1 MSEVKDQKTM
11 PVAESYDDMKLED
24 AMRRLDEV
32 VNALDRE
39 NADLEASLALYEEG
53 VRLVALCNRR
63 LSEAERRI
71 NALKMTSDGEI
82 VEVTFPETPVTEDGY
97 EY

>member
-32 VNALDRE
+32 VSALDRE
-39 NADLEASLALYEEG
+39 NTDLEKALCLYEEG
-53 VRLVALCNRR
+53 VRLVAVCNRR
-63 LSEAERRI
+63 LSDAKRTIEI
-71 NALKMTSDGEI
+71 LKLTPEGEMAQVPFAHEHMTKE
-82 VEVTFPETPVTEDGY
+82 
-97 EY
+97 

>member
-1 MSEVKDQKTM
+1 MKDQKEM
-11 PVAESYDDMKLED
+11 NEINELKLED